1 LNAAGGEASRAT
13 DIINLE
19 IDAGRLQPIV
29 DAAIQRLEAA
39 GLSAEL
45 FTKVGFSIADLPGAT
60 LGIAMGNSMTIDG
73 NAAVRGWFVDSTP
86 LDDVEFAMP
95 GGRPQVAAQSIDL
108 LTTIMHELG
117 HVAGLTYVMGGSRSS
132 CLRQERGPVT
142 PDVKPDRHLRVCS
155 RHRPRNVEIAWNVAV
170 AKNGGF
176 TGTLRADLA
185 SQDRH
190 ARSVL
195 TRFQPPTPAGFAAVC
210 PGCEHRVDSLSDHR

>member
-1 LNAAGGEASRAT
+1 MNACLNCAAEQDDESRFCSECGTAFKPELAAT
-13 DIINLE
+13 VTEGPRDSPVDGSAYSALSGSSLH
-19 IDAGRLQPIV
+19 GRFLP
-29 DAAIQRLEAA
+29 
-39 GLSAEL
+39 G
-45 FTKVGFSIADLPGAT
+45 TKVADRYRIVSLVGK
-60 LGIAMGNSMTIDG
+60 GGMGEVYR
-73 NAAVRGWFVDSTP
+73 A
-86 LDDVEFAMP
+86 DD
-95 GGRPQVAAQSIDL
+95 L
-108 LTTIMHELG
+108 KLG
-117 HVAGLTYVMGGSRSS
+117 HTGSRSS